1 MQRASTQTTILIAV
15 MIKMATEWSV
25 VGEQLRRHTLVSKV
39 LPADVFFGENLDGKL
54 LSCALMPR

>member
-1 MQRASTQTTILIAV
+1 LIAV